1 MDETRARLLIHG
13 RVQGV
18 FFRASTQQKARE
30 LGLKGWV
37 RNLPLMRVEAE
48 LQGPRDKVEQA
59 IAWCHQGP
67 PGALVRRVEV
77 RWDDPDPA
85 FTDFSIRY

>member
-1 MDETRARLLIHG
+1 MDQTRARLLIHG

-18 FFRASTQQKARE
+18 FFRASTREKARE

-37 RNLPLMRVEAE
+37 RNLPLMRVEAV

-59 IAWCHQGP
+59 IEWCHQGP

-77 RWDDPDPA
+77 TWDDPDPELA
-85 FTDFSIRY
+85 DFSIRY